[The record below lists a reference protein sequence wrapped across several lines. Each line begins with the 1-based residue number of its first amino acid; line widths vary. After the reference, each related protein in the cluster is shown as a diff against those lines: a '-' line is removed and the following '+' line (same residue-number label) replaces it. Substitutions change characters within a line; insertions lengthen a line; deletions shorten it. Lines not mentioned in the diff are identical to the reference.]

1 MKLSCD
7 IVADLLPAYLDDT
20 CSAESRR
27 AVEAHLS
34 VCKACRELLQELRA
48 EPEERKEVP
57 ALNEV
62 EVLKKTSWVI
72 GKRAVAA
79 AAGVT
84 AIVLYWLIYFWQ
96 DHLAD
101 WGDYRFFSYGFHEIW
116 TGVGLMMVPPVTFL
130 WLAAVLWR
138 CIRHKTWR
146 KNAVLLCVLA
156 VIVVWQARW
165 FLWAG
170 DEWLTATHATIEFVD
185 DEHILLK
192 NEGEKQI
199 ILEVPPVVK
208 GLLIENEVVYSVSYT
223 HRFNDYNDC
232 KLEYITATDL
242 TPDIFD

>member
-1 MKLSCD
+1 MKLNCD
-7 IVADLLPAYLDDT
+7 IVADLLPGYLDNT

-27 AVEAHLS
+27 AVEAHLKE
-34 VCKACRELLQELRA
+34 CETCRELLENLKNEAVEEL
-48 EPEERKEVP
+48 P
-57 ALNEV
+57 ALNEA
-62 EVLKKTSWVI
+62 EVLQKTSWAI
-72 GKRAVAA
+72 SKRAVGA

-96 DHLAD
+96 DHLAE
-101 WGDYRFFSYGFHEIW
+101 WGDYRFFSYALHEIW
-116 TGVGLMMVPPVTFL
+116 SAGIVVVPFGALIWLGVL
-130 WLAAVLWR
+130 LWR
-138 CIRHKTWR
+138 CVRHKTWR

-199 ILEVPPVVK
+199 ILEVPPMVK

-223 HRFNDYNDC
+223 HRFNDYDDC
-232 KLEYITATDL
+232 KLEYIVATDVPPEL
-242 TPDIFD
+242 FH

>member
-7 IVADLLPAYLDDT
+7 IVADLLPGYLDNT
-20 CSAESRR
+20 CSGESRR
-27 AVEAHLS
+27 AVEAHLKE
-34 VCKACRELLQELRA
+34 CEACRELLQELRA

-72 GKRAVAA
+72 SKRTVGA

-84 AIVLYWLIYFWQ
+84 AIVIYWLIYFWQ

-101 WGDYRFFSYGFHEIW
+101 WGDYRFFSYALHEIW
-116 TGVGLMMVPPVTFL
+116 SAGIVVVPFGALIWLGVL
-130 WLAAVLWR
+130 LWR
-138 CIRHKTWR
+138 CVRHKTWR

-170 DEWLTATHATIEFVD
+170 DASLTVTHATIEFVD

-199 ILEVPPVVK
+199 ILEVPPMVK

-223 HRFNDYNDC
+223 HRFNDYDDC
-232 KLEYITATDL
+232 KLEDIVATDVPPEL
-242 TPDIFD
+242 FH

>member
-7 IVADLLPAYLDDT
+7 IVADLLPGYLDNT

-27 AVEAHLS
+27 AVEAHLKE
-34 VCKACRELLQELRA
+34 CEACRMLLENLKNEA
-48 EPEERKEVP
+48 VEEIP
-57 ALNEV
+57 ALNEAA
-62 EVLKKTSWVI
+62 VLQKTSWAI
-72 GKRAVAA
+72 GKRAVGA

-84 AIVLYWLIYFWQ
+84 AIVIYWLIYFWL

-101 WGDYRFFSYGFHEIW
+101 WGDYRFFSYALHEIW
-116 TGVGLMMVPPVTFL
+116 SAGIVVVPFGALIWLGVL
-130 WLAAVLWR
+130 LWR
-138 CIRHKTWR
+138 CVRHKTWR

-199 ILEVPPVVK
+199 ILEVPPMVK

-223 HRFNDYNDC
+223 HRFNDYDDC
-232 KLEYITATDL
+232 KLEYIVATDVPPEL
-242 TPDIFD
+242 FH

>member
-7 IVADLLPAYLDDT
+7 IVADLLPGYLDNT

-27 AVEAHLS
+27 AVEAHLKE
-34 VCKACRELLQELRA
+34 CEACRMLLENLKNEA
-48 EPEERKEVP
+48 VEEIP
-57 ALNEV
+57 ALNEAA
-62 EVLKKTSWVI
+62 VLQKTSWAI
-72 GKRAVAA
+72 GKRAVGA

-84 AIVLYWLIYFWQ
+84 AIVIYWLIYFWL

-101 WGDYRFFSYGFHEIW
+101 RGDYRFFSYALHEIW
-116 TGVGLMMVPPVTFL
+116 SAGIVVVPFGALIWLGVL
-130 WLAAVLWR
+130 LWR
-138 CIRHKTWR
+138 CVRHKTWR

-199 ILEVPPVVK
+199 ILEVPPMVK

-223 HRFNDYNDC
+223 HRFNDYDDC
-232 KLEYITATDL
+232 KLEYIVATDVPPEL
-242 TPDIFD
+242 FH

>member
-1 MKLSCD
+1 MKLSCEM
-7 IVADLLPAYLDDT
+7 VVDLLPGYLDNT
-20 CSAESRR
+20 CSGESRQ
-27 AVEAHLS
+27 AVEEHLAS
-34 VCKACRELLQELRA
+34 CDACRTLVEELCA
-48 EPEERKEVP
+48 EPKEMKEVP

-72 GKRAVAA
+72 SKRTVGA

-84 AIVLYWLIYFWQ
+84 AIVIYWLIYFWQ

-101 WGDYRFFSYGFHEIW
+101 WGDYRFFSYNFHEIW
-116 TGVGLMMVPPVTFL
+116 VGLGLMVVPPIAFI
-130 WLAAVLWR
+130 WLGVLLWR
-138 CIRHKTWR
+138 CVRHRTWR

-156 VIVVWQARW
+156 VIVVWQTRW

-208 GLLIENEVVYSVSYT
+208 GLLIENEVVYSISYT
-223 HRFNDYNDC
+223 HRFNDYDDC
-232 KLEYITATDL
+232 KLEYIVATDV
-242 TPDIFD
+242 PPEVFH

>member
-7 IVADLLPAYLDDT
+7 IVADLLPGYLDNT

-27 AVEAHLS
+27 AVEAHLKE
-34 VCKACRELLQELRA
+34 CEACRMLLENLKNEA
-48 EPEERKEVP
+48 VVEIP

-72 GKRAVAA
+72 GKRAVGA

-84 AIVLYWLIYFWQ
+84 AIVLYWLIFFWQ

-101 WGDYRFFSYGFHEIW
+101 WGDYRFFSYNFHEIW
-116 TGVGLMMVPPVTFL
+116 VGLGLMVVPAVTFL

-138 CIRHKTWR
+138 CIRQKTWR
-146 KNAVLLCVLA
+146 KNAVLLCALA
-156 VIVVWQARW
+156 LIVSAQTVWFASQRDMCSTSTW
-165 FLWAG
+165 G
-170 DEWLTATHATIEFVD
+170 TVEFVN
-185 DEHILLK
+185 ENHIMLK
-192 NEGEKQI
+192 NDGEKCVV
-199 ILEVPPVVK
+199 LEVTPMVK
-208 GLLIENEVVYSVSYT
+208 SLLIENEVVYSVSYT